1 MIKCI
6 RGTKVG
12 DSLIRNEDGSLQ
24 SIYPDTFYPKGIIGY
39 WMLKRIGDWWKILKV
54 LIVQIMDEPTEKEQT
69 IFFILCIVAICVV
82 AYMMFN

>member
-6 RGTKVG
+6 YGTKVG

-24 SIYPDTFYPKGIIGY
+24 SIYPDTFHPTGTTGY

-54 LIVQIMDEPTEKEQT
+54 LIV
-69 IFFILCIVAICVV
+69 
-82 AYMMFN
+82 